1 MEGKKKMLICILT
14 GAILTWQNFAMVL
27 QNGIS
32 GASCPSLFSEHIF
45 SYDTVAMWFLQRTR
59 VTESKRNLCSI
70 MEDPLQPV
78 NTTFKKWYL

>member
-45 SYDTVAMWFLQRTR
+45 SYDTVAMWFL
-59 VTESKRNLCSI
+59 
-70 MEDPLQPV
+70 
-78 NTTFKKWYL
+78 